1 MSQLEDTPFA
11 DEGRLSPAQVE
22 HPRFGAQ
29 RINLTFRNAASS
41 MMNRLACASDVRG
54 CEMKLSMSEAG
65 QVARVGMAI
74 AGALVLASCGGGG
87 DSGAPV
93 FGGNGLVASSSV
105 AQRCNVADEKSWVR
119 SWTDETYLW
128 YQDVRALSTAT
139 LNPLIYAT
147 PEDYFD
153 VLKTPLKTASGK
165 DKDHFHFIYDTPT
178 WIALSQ
184 SGVSYGYGFEVALI
198 ANTPPR
204 QAVIAYTNAATPAA
218 TAGIARGSKVVTVDG
233 VDLVNGADTVTL
245 NAGLFPTAAGP
256 HTFGVLDL
264 GATTPRNVTLNAA
277 ALAQSTVQNVK
288 TLPAPNQTVGYMQ
301 FNDHLATS
309 EAQLVTAINQLK
321 ASGISELMLD
331 LRYNGGGYL
340 DVASELA
347 FMIAGPG
354 PTGGMT
360 FEQQTF
366 NDRNPF
372 GFSASQ
378 TITPFHSTAQGFS
391 LASGTALPSL
401 NLSRVFVLVGAGT
414 CSASE
419 AIVNGLRGVG
429 VQVNLIGATTCGK
442 PYGFYPTDNCGTTYF
457 SIQFQGVNQLGQG
470 DYADGF
476 VPTCAASDDF
486 THALGDPAEGRL
498 ASALTLRATGACGPV
513 TKAQGVGGAAALPE
527 PTLLRNPLR
536 ENRIFRR

>member
-1 MSQLEDTPFA
+1 
-11 DEGRLSPAQVE
+11 
-22 HPRFGAQ
+22 
-29 RINLTFRNAASS
+29 
-41 MMNRLACASDVRG
+41 
-54 CEMKLSMSEAG
+54 MKLSMSEAG
-65 QVARVGMAI
+65 QVARAGMAI
-74 AGALVLASCGGGG
+74 AAALVLASCGGGG
-87 DSGAPV
+87 DSGTPV
-93 FGGNGLVASSSV
+93 FGNNGLIPSSSV
-105 AQRCNVADEKSWVR
+105 AQRCNATDEKSWVR

-139 LNPLIYAT
+139 LIASNYAT

-153 VLKTPLKTASGK
+153 VLKTPLLTASGK
-165 DKDHFHFIYDTPT
+165 EKDHFHFIYDTPS

-184 SGVSYGYGFEVALI
+184 SGVSYGYGFEAALI
-198 ANTPPR
+198 ATKPPR
-204 QAVIAYTNAATPAA
+204 QAVIAYTNAGTPAA
-218 TAGIARGSKVVTVDG
+218 SAGIMRGAKVLTVDGIDLVNDNTTAGIA
-233 VDLVNGADTVTL
+233 TL
-245 NAGLFPTAAGP
+245 NAGLSPTAAGA

-264 GATTPRNVTLNAA
+264 GATVPRNVALTAA
-277 ALAQSTVQNVK
+277 ALAPSTVQNVK
-288 TLPAPNQTVGYMQ
+288 TLPAPNQSVGYMQ

-321 ASGISELMLD
+321 TSGITDLMLD

-347 FMIAGPG
+347 YMIAGPG
-354 PTGGMT
+354 PTTGQT
-360 FEQQTF
+360 FEREQF
-366 NDRNPF
+366 NDKNPF
-372 GFSASQ
+372 GLSAAQ

-442 PYGFYPTDNCGTTYF
+442 PYGFFPTDNCGTTYF

-513 TKAQGVGGAAALPE
+513 TKAQGVIGVAALPE
-527 PTLLRNPLR
+527 PVMMRNPLR

>member
-1 MSQLEDTPFA
+1 
-11 DEGRLSPAQVE
+11 
-22 HPRFGAQ
+22 
-29 RINLTFRNAASS
+29 
-41 MMNRLACASDVRG
+41 
-54 CEMKLSMSEAG
+54 MKLSSGGTKVARM
-65 QVARVGMAI
+65 ARVGTAI
-74 AGALVLASCGGGG
+74 AGLLALASCGGGG
-87 DSGAPV
+87 DGGTPV
-93 FGGNGLVASSSV
+93 FNGSGGLVASSSV
-105 AQRCNVADEKSWVR
+105 AQRCVAPRSGTSDVLGTLADEKSWVR
-119 SWTDETYLW
+119 SWIDETYLW
-128 YQDVRALSTAT
+128 YQDVQALNTTT
-139 LNPLIYAT
+139 LNASNYAT

-153 VLKTPLKTASGK
+153 VLKSPLLTTSGK
-165 DKDHFHFIYDTPT
+165 EKDHFHFIYDTPT

-184 SGVSYGYGFEVALI
+184 SGVSYGYGFEVALTQ
-198 ANTPPR
+198 APAPQYTPR
-204 QAVIAYTNAATPAA
+204 KAQVAYTNAGTPAA
-218 TAGIARGSKVVTVDG
+218 TAGIARGAQILTVDG
-233 VDLVNGADTVTL
+233 VDLVNGSDVVTL
-245 NAGLFPTAAGP
+245 NAGLFPTVAGT

-264 GATTPRNVTLNAA
+264 GATTPRNVTLTAA
-277 ALAQSTVQNVK
+277 ALAPSTVQNVK

-321 ASGISELMLD
+321 TSGITELMLD

-347 FMIAGPG
+347 FMIAGPT
-354 PTGGMT
+354 PTSGMT
-360 FEQQTF
+360 FEREQF
-366 NDRNPF
+366 NDKNPF
-372 GFSASQ
+372 GLTAAQ

-391 LASGTALPSL
+391 LSSGTALPSL

-442 PYGFYPTDNCGTTYF
+442 PYGFFPQDNCGTTYF

-486 THALGDPAEGRL
+486 THQLGDPAEGRL
-498 ASALTLRATGACGPV
+498 AAALTYRATGVCAPV
-513 TKAQGVGGAAALPE
+513 AKAQGVGGVAALPE
-527 PTLLRNPLR
+527 PTLMRNPLR